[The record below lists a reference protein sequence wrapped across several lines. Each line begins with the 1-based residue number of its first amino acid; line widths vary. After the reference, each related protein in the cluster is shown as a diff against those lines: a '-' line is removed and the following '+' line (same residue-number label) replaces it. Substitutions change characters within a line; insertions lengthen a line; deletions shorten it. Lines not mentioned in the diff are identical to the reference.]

1 MPLIAI
7 EPYELQQED
16 TDITQAD
23 TTASVWGPL
32 FSYRAPKGRSLI
44 LRPGDFFSAA
54 MYDTAG
60 GFTEC
65 SDTDRFRLVKKDQTG
80 EEIVPITGDILYASI
95 KGSFQDIDKMFRLPI
110 TREIEI
116 AEQEYLVLEAYSVG
130 LGADKDESSFSLVC
144 RSKRTGG

>member
-44 LRPGDFFSAA
+44 LRPGDAFSGA

-80 EEIVPITGDILYASI
+80 EEIVPITGDILYTTI
-95 KGSFQDIDKMFRLPI
+95 KDFQDKDKMFRLPI
-110 TREIEI
+110 SREIEI
-116 AEQEYLVLEAYSVG
+116 AEQEYLDLEAYSVG

>member
-44 LRPGDFFSAA
+44 LRPGDPFSVY
-54 MYDTAG
+54 MVDTG
-60 GFTEC
+60 TTEC
-65 SDTDRFRLVKKDQTG
+65 SDTDLLRLVKKNQTG
-80 EEIVPITGDILYASI
+80 EEIVPITGDILYASV
-95 KGSFQDIDKMFRLPI
+95 KGSFQDVDKMFRLPL

-116 AEQEYLVLEAYSVG
+116 AEQEYLVFECYSVG
-130 LGADKDESSFSLVC
+130 LGGDKDLSYFSLVS